1 MTNKENDT
9 KDSSKS
15 NQVSIDEV
23 LAYNPFDFVEPC
35 EPECTPERHAYHQ
48 GQWDMACRVCEHFGV
63 LPNPVDGDKIPRKAK
78 ASILEALPKVE
89 HSIFCKVFDGA
100 HISHCTCEGKIYNQA
115 LDDIIQA
122 LKLEEK

>member
-1 MTNKENDT
+1 MNQ
-9 KDSSKS
+9 S
-15 NQVSIDEV
+15 NQVSIDEILIMMWAGGLDWATSDDFKELREGDPDKV
-23 LAYNPFDFVEPC
+23 DEAYLRYQNNL
-35 EPECTPERHAYHQ
+35 T
-48 GQWDMACRVCEHFGV
+48 
-63 LPNPVDGDKIPRKAK
+63 KKAK

-100 HISHCTCEGKIYNQA
+100 HISHCTCEGKIYSKA